1 MNASKPIRILKALS
15 FTVAAGAL
23 SLAACST
30 PQSSD
35 PDVFITQEQVD
46 GHILA
51 LSSDEMRGRD
61 AFSEDIRMAED
72 YIEEKFRAAGLSP
85 FESFGGF
92 RDEFVHEAR
101 SRRNPE
107 APAPTYNLA
116 NIVGF
121 LEGTDPELK
130 NEYILFGAHHDHL
143 GVRGEEEDNIY
154 NGADDNAAGTT
165 AIITLAEYFGKTRNN
180 KRSIIFATFTG
191 EEKGLVGSRHLAENL
206 PIDPAALI
214 CMINFEMIGKPA
226 ADGSYNLMMLGPSY
240 STLDEIFQEAM
251 DEDSPIALVGPEE
264 HQVGYYNASDN
275 RAFHGQGIITTT
287 LASPYS
293 TDDPYYHR
301 PNDHYEFLNIDYMTQ
316 VIRTVVD
323 ITEPLISG
331 EATPEKTGDG
341 WAG

>member
-1 MNASKPIRILKALS
+1 MNVSKHICMSKAL
-15 FTVAAGAL
+15 FCAVAAGGL
-23 SLAACST
+23 LLAACST
-30 PQSSD
+30 PQSSS
-35 PDVFITQEQVD
+35 PEVVITQEQVD
-46 GHILA
+46 GHILT

-61 AFSEDIRMAED
+61 AYSEDIRMAED
-72 YIEEKFRAAGLSP
+72 YIEEKFRAAGLST

-92 RDEFVHEAR
+92 RDEFQHEAV

-121 LEGTDPELK
+121 VEGTDPELK

-165 AIITLAEYFGKTRNN
+165 AIITLAEYFGKTRDN

-191 EEKGLVGSRHLAENL
+191 EEKGLVGARHLAENL
-206 PIDPAALI
+206 PVDPAALI
-214 CMINFEMIGKPA
+214 CMINFEMIGKA
-226 ADGSYNLMMLGPSY
+226 APDGSYTLLQLGPSY
-240 STLDEIFQEAM
+240 STLDEIFEGAL
-251 DEDSPIALVGPEE
+251 DEDSPISLIGPEE
-264 HQVGYYNASDN
+264 HQVGYFNASDN
-275 RAFHGQGIITTT
+275 RAFHNQGFMTTT
-287 LASPYS
+287 LASPHS
-293 TDDPYYHR
+293 TDDPYYHT
-301 PNDHYEFLNIDYMTQ
+301 PADHYEFLNIDYMTK
-316 VIRTVVD
+316 VIQTVVD